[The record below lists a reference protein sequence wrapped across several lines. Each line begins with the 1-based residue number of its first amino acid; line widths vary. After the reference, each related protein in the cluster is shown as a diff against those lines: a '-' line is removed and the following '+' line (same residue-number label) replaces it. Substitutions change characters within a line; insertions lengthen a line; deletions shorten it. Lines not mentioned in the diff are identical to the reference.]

1 MKRVVLCSVIIS
13 FIMIISLTGTFIV
26 RNSCRE
32 MKEECRN
39 VIEKYENG
47 ERVSD
52 DMKEIF
58 SLWDKKTEVL
68 CFIVNKDKLDET
80 GLFISELLDADSMKK
95 GDFLSGI
102 NSVIYSIEDIAEDE
116 TPNFKNIF

>member
-58 SLWDKKTEVL
+58 LR
-68 CFIVNKDKLDET
+68 FRET
-80 GLFISELLDADSMKK
+80 
-95 GDFLSGI
+95 
-102 NSVIYSIEDIAEDE
+102 
-116 TPNFKNIF
+116 